1 MSDYKTRRLNVLA
14 AAAFVMLLVLLA
26 IAVFMSS
33 LNEYAKG
40 IVTFLLG
47 RFAGY
52 VDNIMSYE
60 FGTTR
65 GSKDKDQIINNLAA
79 ASPAANPQEPK
90 P

>member
-1 MSDYKTRRLNVLA
+1 MSDYKTRRLNFLA
-14 AAAFVMLLVLLA
+14 AVAFMMLLALLA
-26 IAVFMSS
+26 IAVLMSG

-52 VDNIMSYE
+52 VDNIMAFE

-65 GSKDKDQIINNLAA
+65 GSKDKDQAINNLT
-79 ASPAANPQEPK
+79 QGPK